1 MHQLRESLLDLLS
14 HLEAGF
20 DFADE
25 DLTFITRDALL
36 HRLAESEIA
45 ITDIHRQMSSRGDSS
60 DLPRVTLFGRPN
72 TGKSSLFNAL
82 VGHDAAMVSHYPG
95 TTRDY
100 LAAMLDFDGAKC
112 LLIDTA
118 GARDLQW
125 TGGAID
131 DAAESVTAEQRRQ
144 SQLPILC
151 IDSSRPLDPWERE
164 QLVCMDSEKQ
174 MVVLTKCDLPRQT
187 DDLPAAIETSGKTGR
202 GMNDFRLELRRRML
216 AVRAQTGDAVA
227 GTAVRCDESL
237 RLAGQCLA
245 TARRVA
251 LDGQDD
257 LAASEI
263 RGALVELG
271 KIVGTIYT
279 DDVLD
284 RIFSRFCV
292 GK

>member
-1 MHQLRESLLDLLS
+1 
-14 HLEAGF
+14 
-20 DFADE
+20 
-25 DLTFITRDALL
+25 
-36 HRLAESEIA
+36 
-45 ITDIHRQMSSRGDSS
+45 
-60 DLPRVTLFGRPN
+60 
-72 TGKSSLFNAL
+72 
-82 VGHDAAMVSHYPG
+82 
-95 TTRDY
+95 
-100 LAAMLDFDGAKC
+100 MLDFDGAKC